1 ALWRSAGRRSDASE
15 DRCRRSP
22 HDPTY
27 GFDAETNTVRVDQH
41 DLARLLLM
49 FRSLMRQQRPGR
61 WKHMHDFD
69 LSFERLAD
77 AVDASSE
84 LRYGKRWTEPDVRM
98 RCTTT
103 EAAYEWPNGAPYDG
117 EATFTW
123 LVPGYGSHATKD
135 ESFQVT
141 HKALCG
147 FSWVKD
153 VKPRRVE
160 GRPACPECRREVQ
173 LGADRPRGAW

>member
-1 ALWRSAGRRSDASE
+1 MSKKPA
-15 DRCRRSP
+15 

-27 GFDAETNTVRVDQH
+27 GYDPETATVRVGQH

-49 FRSLMRQQRPGR
+49 FRKLMREQLPGK
-61 WKHMHDFD
+61 WKHMDDYD

-84 LRYGKRWTEPDVRM
+84 VRHGKRWTGPDVRM

-103 EAAYEWPNGAPYDG
+103 EAVYAWPEGAPYDG
-117 EATFTW
+117 EASFTW
-123 LVPGYGSHATKD
+123 AVPGYGSHATKD
-135 ESFQVT
+135 EGFRGVT

-147 FSWVKD
+147 FSWTKGD
-153 VKPRRVE
+153 RPRRVE
-160 GRPACPECRREVQ
+160 DLPDCPECRREVQ
-173 LGADRPRGAW
+173 LGAERPRGRW

>member
-1 ALWRSAGRRSDASE
+1 MSKKPA
-15 DRCRRSP
+15 

-27 GFDAETNTVRVDQH
+27 GYDHETRTVRVGQH

-49 FRSLMRQQRPGR
+49 FRTLMCEQSPGK
-61 WKHMHDFD
+61 WKHMDDFD

-84 LRYGKRWTEPDVRM
+84 LRYGKHWTGPDLRM

-103 EAAYEWPNGAPYDG
+103 EPAYTWPTGAPYDG

-123 LVPGYGSHATKD
+123 KVPSYGSHATKD
-135 ESFQVT
+135 KSFRGIT
-141 HKALCG
+141 HEALCG
-147 FSWVKD
+147 FSWAKGD
-153 VKPRRVE
+153 RPRQVAGPPE
-160 GRPACPECRREVQ
+160 CAECRREVQ
-173 LGADRPRGAW
+173 LGAERPRGPW